1 MSWHDIAGSADSINM
16 NDDVTMLYT
25 ANFILGPPDIFKAK
39 VWPTLDQYIGLKKRP
54 MYWSRPTPGN
64 EKPFNPEPNRLYVLI
79 SHHYTGL

>member
-54 MYWSRPTPGN
+54 MYWSRLSALSLNTL
-64 EKPFNPEPNRLYVLI
+64 KYPNRV
-79 SHHYTGL
+79 